1 VSKLYCRDRKGLQPD
16 SYYRDL
22 NPANECL
29 VRFQGERPSCRLP
42 RSKPLATAHIISTAT
57 IHVVAGQANFGMFHL
72 ESDQP
77 SAATVRSEEA
87 RRIPSLRIS
96 DGGEVGLRALML
108 TVKDEEANKRILATL
123 ESVLS
128 VGKFLVGN
136 SSSDGKRP
144 LLIRNLF

>member
-1 VSKLYCRDRKGLQPD
+1 
-16 SYYRDL
+16 
-22 NPANECL
+22 
-29 VRFQGERPSCRLP
+29 
-42 RSKPLATAHIISTAT
+42 
-57 IHVVAGQANFGMFHL
+57 MFHL